1 MTAKRL
7 TALLLGVMPVLPGT
21 MPMLLGVAPVLPEVV
36 AVSALTATADE
47 AAQPPE
53 ETPSAHVACER
64 FGDANRNGVID
75 VTDATLIQY
84 FLAQPA
90 EDTDS
95 LRQSALV
102 MDVDRSGAVD
112 ISDATQVQRFVAEFP
127 DCAHVGSPIGAVEEH
142 RLPTALSLREKSL
155 TLGVGECVPLTP
167 VSDVEELPDG
177 MRWQFTS
184 NDPQVASVSPDGV
197 ITALS
202 CGVAEVT
209 CACGDVLDSCTVSVQ
224 RAASSLTLNAD
235 TLLLGVGEAFAFES
249 ETDAGAAAYHRQYET
264 ADESVASVDADTGAL
279 TANGVGNT
287 VISCTLQNGVRADC
301 PVEVLPL
308 PDSFLLNAEEVT
320 LEVGETFD
328 FNSTLPEGTAAYYRS
343 YFTGDS
349 SIAEIERWG
358 GVVTGNR
365 EGTTQICCELQNGV
379 RTYATIRV
387 VPAFRSIMVRWLR
400 EQVGKNNLP
409 YAEYI
414 NKHSSCRVSKHF
426 AWCAVFAWCG
436 LDRFASLSQ
445 RENPVAARTHVSEL
459 AVQARKKGALMNI
472 YDTNYVPKPGDLFTT
487 SKLKRPVND
496 NRLHIGFVE
505 SVELDANG
513 KVVKVHTIEGNFN
526 WETKSAT
533 QTKVARGEWVP
544 GKKDRYGAALCEFI
558 DLEAL
563 FA

>member
-142 RLPTALSLREKSL
+142 RLPTALSLRENSL

-177 MRWQFTS
+177 VRWQFTS

-249 ETDAGAAAYHRQYET
+249 ETDAGPGGLYGGGAAAARFLFAQRRGGDAGGRRDLRFQQHPARGHRGVLPQLFHRGFLHRRDR
-264 ADESVASVDADTGAL
+264 ALGRRRDGKPRGHDAD
-279 TANGVGNT
+279 
-287 VISCTLQNGVRADC
+287 
-301 PVEVLPL
+301 
-308 PDSFLLNAEEVT
+308 LL
-320 LEVGETFD
+320 
-328 FNSTLPEGTAAYYRS
+328 
-343 YFTGDS
+343 
-349 SIAEIERWG
+349 
-358 GVVTGNR
+358 
-365 EGTTQICCELQNGV
+365 
-379 RTYATIRV
+379 
-387 VPAFRSIMVRWLR
+387 
-400 EQVGKNNLP
+400 
-409 YAEYI
+409 
-414 NKHSSCRVSKHF
+414 
-426 AWCAVFAWCG
+426 
-436 LDRFASLSQ
+436 
-445 RENPVAARTHVSEL
+445 
-459 AVQARKKGALMNI
+459 
-472 YDTNYVPKPGDLFTT
+472 
-487 SKLKRPVND
+487 
-496 NRLHIGFVE
+496 
-505 SVELDANG
+505 
-513 KVVKVHTIEGNFN
+513 
-526 WETKSAT
+526 
-533 QTKVARGEWVP
+533 
-544 GKKDRYGAALCEFI
+544 
-558 DLEAL
+558 
-563 FA
+563 